1 MAVGIRRIVK
11 MPVWHAMRLSF
22 KKKIANAKFAQFQGK
37 NIWWWRHRIY
47 LRAKRNLNLEGTM
60 Y

>member
-22 KKKIANAKFAQFQGK
+22 KKKLQMQN
-37 NIWWWRHRIY
+37 
-47 LRAKRNLNLEGTM
+47 LRNFEERTSGGGVIGYIFVRKET
-60 Y
+60 